1 MEAYI
6 QDISAF
12 VPNDPVNNDT
22 MEEVLGMVGEVPS
35 KTRRVIL
42 RSNGIKQRYYAIDPA
57 TGNFTHSNAEMT
69 AEAVRLLRP
78 YPRFSI
84 NHIECL
90 ACGTST
96 PDQLM
101 PGHGSMVHGLLGN
114 PPCEAVSTIGIC
126 LSGISAMKY
135 ALMNVASG
143 MSQNAVA
150 TGSELPTS
158 FLRARFYNVAGKNSK
173 KPDLGEIL
181 PFEADFLRWM
191 LSDGAGA
198 LFVAPSPR
206 KNGPSLKLDWM
217 ETLSFANM
225 LPACMYAGAE
235 KNGDGSITGWRQ
247 MESPLNAIKT
257 DSLAIRQDLKLLNDH
272 IMQTL
277 VDRALPMALE
287 KHPTRPEEI
296 DWLLPHISSNYFR
309 QKLYDHMKTLGFKIP
324 YERWFINLEEK
335 GNTGAASIYIMLE
348 ELFHSGRLKKGQ
360 RLFLII
366 PESGRF
372 SICYA
377 MLTVV

>member
-6 QDISAF
+6 QDVSAF
-12 VPNDPVNNDT
+12 LPNEPVNNDI

-42 RSNGIKQRYYAIDPA
+42 RSNGIKQRYYAINPA

-78 YPRFSI
+78 YPGFSI

-96 PDQLM
+96 PDQFM
-101 PGHGSMVHGLLGN
+101 PGHGSMVHGLLSN

-158 FLRARFYNVAGKNSK
+158 FLRARFFNVAGKNPKERDS
-173 KPDLGEIL
+173 GEIL

-198 LFVAPSPR
+198 VFVAPSPL

-235 KNGDGSITGWRQ
+235 KNGDGNITGWRQ
-247 MESPLNAIKT
+247 MNSPLEAIRT
-257 DSLAIRQDLKLLNDH
+257 DSFAIRQDLKLLNKH

-277 VDRALPMALE
+277 VDRALPIALE
-287 KHPTRPEEI
+287 KHPTRPEEV
-296 DWLLPHISSNYFR
+296 DWLLPHISSHY
-309 QKLYDHMKTLGFKIP
+309 YGP
-324 YERWFINLEEK
+324 
-335 GNTGAASIYIMLE
+335 
-348 ELFHSGRLKKGQ
+348 
-360 RLFLII
+360 
-366 PESGRF
+366 
-372 SICYA
+372 
-377 MLTVV
+377 

>member
-12 VPNDPVNNDT
+12 LPNNPVNNDS
-22 MEEVLGMVGEVPS
+22 MEEVLGMVGEIPS
-35 KTRRVIL
+35 KTRRIIL
-42 RSNGIKQRYYAIDPA
+42 RSNGIKQRHYAIDPA

-69 AEAVRLLRP
+69 AEAVRRLRP
-78 YPRFSI
+78 YPEFSLD
-84 NHIECL
+84 HIECL

-96 PDQLM
+96 PDQFM
-101 PGHGSMVHGLLGN
+101 PGHGNMVHGLLGN
-114 PPCEAVSTIGIC
+114 APCEAVSTIGIC
-126 LSGISAMKY
+126 LSGVSAMKY
-135 ALMNVASG
+135 AIMNVASG

-150 TGSELPTS
+150 TGSELPSS
-158 FLRARFYNVAGKNSK
+158 FLRAGFYNVAGKNLKERDSK
-173 KPDLGEIL
+173 EIL

-206 KNGPSLKLDWM
+206 KNGPNLKLDWM
-217 ETLSFANM
+217 ETLSFANT

-235 KNGDGSITGWRQ
+235 KNGDGSIIGWRQ
-247 MESPLNAIKT
+247 MDSPLDAIEKN
-257 DSLAIRQDLKLLNDH
+257 SFAIRQDLKLLNDH
-272 IMQTL
+272 ITQTL
-277 VDRALPMALE
+277 VGRGLPMTLE
-287 KHPTRPEEI
+287 KHPTSPEEI

-309 QKLYDHMKTLGFKIP
+309 QRLYDRIKDLGFEIP
-324 YERWFINLEEK
+324 YDRWFINLEEK

-348 ELFHSGRLKKGQ
+348 ELFHSGRLEKGQ
-360 RLFLII
+360 RIFLIV

-372 SICYA
+372 SVCYA